1 MDLSKET
8 SPDLQKKIIPAK
20 AEWWQSVETIT
31 AINDPL
37 RKWPDLKRDDYLF
50 QPKELLC
57 GCIRISR
64 SGHDLVRLQDDRTSS
79 VMYLKDAC
87 EIMEAQN
94 LKRQDAYYANL
105 DLINKKHKEYEQQR
119 EFLKYAFTLDQYY
132 NYDINYCAN
141 KVKTKF
147 GQSLHPKVIEELKIE
162 ADKARIRKQKKQY
175 DLDSQNPQIRT
186 ERLLEK
192 QNELIKQQTKDIRE
206 KLDYQ
211 TRAIVRNRLD
221 V

>member
-1 MDLSKET
+1 MLDISNNLIFTIGRKSKKHHH
-8 SPDLQKKIIPAK
+8 PMMNQ
-20 AEWWQSVETIT
+20 
-31 AINDPL
+31 
-37 RKWPDLKRDDYLF
+37 KWPKMRRDDYLF
-50 QPKELLC
+50 QPKKILC
-57 GCIRISR
+57 GCMQISR
-64 SGHDLVRLQDDRTSS
+64 LGNDLVILKDDRTSS

-87 EIMEAQN
+87 EIMDAEN
-94 LKRQDAYYANL
+94 LETQDAYYANL

-119 EFLKYAFTLDQYY
+119 KFLNYAHTLDPYY

-186 ERLLEK
+186 ERLIEK
-192 QNELIKQQTKDIRE
+192 QNELIKQQTNEITK
-206 KLDYQ
+206 KMDYQ